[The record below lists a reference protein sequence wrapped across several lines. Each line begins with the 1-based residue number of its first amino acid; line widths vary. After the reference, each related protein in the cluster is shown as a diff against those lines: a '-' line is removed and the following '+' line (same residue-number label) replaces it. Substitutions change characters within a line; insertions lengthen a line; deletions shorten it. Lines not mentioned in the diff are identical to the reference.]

1 MDVQDSAPRTVGQTL
16 GKVFSMESTG
26 FGSAF
31 GSGFPT
37 AKPQDVVQGFTL
49 GKRPINNQLMADY
62 SKRLETFKEYSP
74 RPFHPRASELAAL
87 GFFYLGNGDKV
98 QCFCC
103 GICIHDWQASDMVLN
118 EHARWS
124 LGKCNFLRHITS
136 FNY

>member
-1 MDVQDSAPRTVGQTL
+1 MDVQDSAGGQTF
-16 GKVFSMESTG
+16 GKTLSMESSG
-26 FGSAF
+26 FGKPF
-31 GSGFPT
+31 GFSIT
-37 AKPQDVVQGFTL
+37 KPHDVVQGFTL
-49 GKRPINNQLMADY
+49 GKRPISNVVMAEY
-62 SKRLETFKEYSP
+62 SKRLETFKDYSP

-124 LGKCNFLRHITS
+124 LGKCNFLRHITN